1 MFYAHKF
8 IKAPPI
14 HPRPY
19 RTSQTKQQIKM
30 QASQTTTMQENKF
43 IVPTKTDS
51 RTSETQKRMYGRPDG
66 LVYRFITKDA
76 VTVSL
81 EEWQEYN
88 QLDLSGKAS
97 PTSVVAL
104 HRGETDYENL
114 VFNSSHP
121 RAA

>member
-1 MFYAHKF
+1 
-8 IKAPPI
+8 
-14 HPRPY
+14 
-19 RTSQTKQQIKM
+19 M
-30 QASQTTTMQENKF
+30 QASQTTIMQENEF

-88 QLDLSGKAS
+88 RLYLSGKAS

-104 HRGETDYENL
+104 NRGETDYENL